1 MATRT
6 KNQIV
11 LKKQKCGGFLFKI
24 FEPKM
29 SIRSTNVALAGN
41 VFGLGEVCEAL
52 GCAVGQ
58 IAPNPCYVSV
68 IFLNFLCD
76 GNRTI

>member
-1 MATRT
+1 M
-6 KNQIV
+6 
-11 LKKQKCGGFLFKI
+11 LF
-24 FEPKM
+24 
-29 SIRSTNVALAGN
+29 RVADNVI
-41 VFGLGEVCEAL
+41 GLGAVCEAF
-52 GCAVGQ
+52 GCEVGQ